1 MCFGSA
7 RSSTRKTTSW
17 MTMVPMPVSDAAGP
31 HEDIGD
37 TLAKPEHLAMGED
50 MTWRVTVLTDD
61 GSWVPVPVEA
71 ESMEEAVA
79 AIIDR
84 RGVANVVECEP
95 WDAWSRRHR
104 PRFKVGDAVRFETK
118 WGELSGTV
126 EIVDYRGRERMSYSD
141 RHPGLSHLMTVG
153 RDTPAMRA
161 R

>member
-1 MCFGSA
+1 
-7 RSSTRKTTSW
+7 
-17 MTMVPMPVSDAAGP
+17 MVPMPVSDAAGP

-126 EIVDYRGRERMSYSD
+126 EVVDYRGRERMSFKGCDWSYDVFVHESPACD
-141 RHPGLSHLMTVG
+141 GEPCLHKHVPE
-153 RDTPAMRA
+153 RDVRPA
-161 R
+161 